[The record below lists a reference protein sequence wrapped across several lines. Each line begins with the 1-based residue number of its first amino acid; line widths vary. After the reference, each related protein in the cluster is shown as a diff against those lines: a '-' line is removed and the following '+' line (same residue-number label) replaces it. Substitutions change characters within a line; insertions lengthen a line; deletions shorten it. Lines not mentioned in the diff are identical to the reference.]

1 MHPPSWTPIRPLRF
15 SGLQAQHADAE
26 NAPRPA
32 TSRRIRAARA
42 SAEPWNGSERR
53 KGRHRGS
60 LIRILDEPMPTVAVV
75 CGSRSDLSTLKGC
88 FDVLDS
94 YGIAWEASVISA
106 HRQPDALH
114 AYVAEAE
121 AAGVRLFI
129 GAAGLAA
136 HLPGVL
142 ASLTAKPVIGIPLDG
157 GALGGA
163 DALYAVVQMP
173 PGVPVATVAIGSAGA
188 KNAGHLAARI
198 LALADEVVAAN
209 VAAFREDQ
217 ASRAELRID
226 PRA

>member
-1 MHPPSWTPIRPLRF
+1 
-15 SGLQAQHADAE
+15 
-26 NAPRPA
+26 
-32 TSRRIRAARA
+32 
-42 SAEPWNGSERR
+42 
-53 KGRHRGS
+53 
-60 LIRILDEPMPTVAVV
+60 MPTVAVV
-75 CGSRSDLSTLKGC
+75 CGSRSDLPTLKGC

-94 YGIAWEASVISA
+94 YGIRWEASVISA
-106 HRQPDALH
+106 HRQADALH

-121 AAGVRLFI
+121 ASGVRLFI

-188 KNAGHLAARI
+188 KNAAHLAARI
-198 LALADEVVAAN
+198 LALSDDEVAGRVD
-209 VAAFREDQ
+209 AFRTDQ
-217 ASRAELRID
+217 AARAELRID
-226 PRA
+226 PRT

>member
-1 MHPPSWTPIRPLRF
+1 MLSVV
-15 SGLQAQHADAE
+15 
-26 NAPRPA
+26 
-32 TSRRIRAARA
+32 
-42 SAEPWNGSERR
+42 
-53 KGRHRGS
+53 
-60 LIRILDEPMPTVAVV
+60 PTVAVL
-75 CGSRSDLSTLKGC
+75 CGSRSDLGTLKGC

-94 YGIAWEASVISA
+94 YEIPWEASVISA
-106 HRQPDALH
+106 HRQADALH

-121 AAGVRLFI
+121 AAGVKLFI

-142 ASLTAKPVIGIPLDG
+142 ASLTAKPVIGVPLDG

-188 KNAGHLAARI
+188 KNAAHLAARI
-198 LALADEVVAAN
+198 LALGDNGIAQR
-209 VAAFREDQ
+209 VAAFRDDQ
-217 ASRAELRID
+217 AGKAELRID

>member
-1 MHPPSWTPIRPLRF
+1 MLWV
-15 SGLQAQHADAE
+15 
-26 NAPRPA
+26 
-32 TSRRIRAARA
+32 
-42 SAEPWNGSERR
+42 
-53 KGRHRGS
+53 
-60 LIRILDEPMPTVAVV
+60 MPTVAVV
-75 CGSRSDLSTLKGC
+75 CGSRSDLPTLKGC

-94 YGIAWEASVISA
+94 YAIEWEASVISA
-106 HRQPDALH
+106 HRQADALH

-157 GALGGA
+157 GVLGGA

-198 LALADEVVAAN
+198 LALSDTAVAER
-209 VAAFREDQ
+209 VARFRDDQ
-217 ASRAELRID
+217 ATKAELRID

>member
-1 MHPPSWTPIRPLRF
+1 
-15 SGLQAQHADAE
+15 
-26 NAPRPA
+26 
-32 TSRRIRAARA
+32 
-42 SAEPWNGSERR
+42 
-53 KGRHRGS
+53 
-60 LIRILDEPMPTVAVV
+60 MPTVAVI
-75 CGSRSDLSTLKGC
+75 CGSRSDLPTLKGT

-94 YGIAWEASVISA
+94 YGIEWEASVISA
-106 HRQPDALH
+106 HRQADALH
-114 AYVAEAE
+114 AYVTDAEG
-121 AAGVRLFI
+121 AGVQLFI

-198 LALADEVVAAN
+198 LALSDDAIAAR
-209 VAAFREDQ
+209 VSAFREEQ
-217 ASRAELRID
+217 AAAAELRVD